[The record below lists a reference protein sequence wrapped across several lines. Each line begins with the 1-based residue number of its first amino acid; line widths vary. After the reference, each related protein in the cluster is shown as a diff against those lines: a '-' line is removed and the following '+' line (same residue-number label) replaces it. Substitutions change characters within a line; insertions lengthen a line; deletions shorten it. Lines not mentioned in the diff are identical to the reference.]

1 VATTMST
8 GLTSSSCGTLCST
21 ISLHTSNVMDS
32 MIMTLSRMNGL
43 KRWEWNQKNQ
53 QQRIPSRHCVLPSVA
68 MRAAC
73 EAPDHR
79 HVLRPTH
86 FPICVVAK
94 ADHLTLPGSPPC
106 LLSPWGLCTN
116 EVMRHMCRGGAHQGF
131 ISSSPSPPWGDGV
144 VVKTE
149 ISILTD
155 RVHLL
160 IRLYKKAPR
169 IAGNPRIAG
178 IPTRG
183 VPLTPIRVF
192 VTSCRFPYIKTST
205 DKIGDVS
212 GARVLTSD
220 GKRGFSAFCHRQEAR
235 REERTP
241 LRPACPRC
249 QVDLALV
256 WGAVL

>member
-1 VATTMST
+1 MST

-43 KRWEWNQKNQ
+43 QRWEWNQKNQ
-53 QQRIPSRHCVLPSVA
+53 QQRIPSRHCVLSSVA

-79 HVLRPTH
+79 HVLRPAH

-94 ADHLTLPGSPPC
+94 ADHLNLPGSLLC
-106 LLSPWGLCTN
+106 LLSPRGLCTN
-116 EVMRHMCRGGAHQGF
+116 QVTAAHVQEMEGGAHQGF

-155 RVHLL
+155 RVH
-160 IRLYKKAPR
+160 R
-169 IAGNPRIAG
+169 
-178 IPTRG
+178 
-183 VPLTPIRVF
+183 
-192 VTSCRFPYIKTST
+192 
-205 DKIGDVS
+205 
-212 GARVLTSD
+212 
-220 GKRGFSAFCHRQEAR
+220 
-235 REERTP
+235 
-241 LRPACPRC
+241 
-249 QVDLALV
+249 
-256 WGAVL
+256 